1 MKEAKATSAPKP
13 RLREKNVCVAAAIH
27 TRGSDSL
34 SHWNE
39 LNLPSIHWNH
49 AFKQRLLYK
58 ISTTLLSTD
67 RVNISPYE
75 CRSLLLLIG
84 DTKKWLK
91 KTSTEVKS
99 TVWLLFSG
107 FSRIASLQ
115 LLTYY
120 VFSQIWPFG
129 FFKNFDFGFTTF
141 VLFGFLILQLCGKKK
156 MR

>member
-1 MKEAKATSAPKP
+1 M
-13 RLREKNVCVAAAIH
+13 
-27 TRGSDSL
+27 L
-34 SHWNE
+34 SN
-39 LNLPSIHWNH
+39 
-49 AFKQRLLYK
+49 KDYK

-129 FFKNFDFGFTTF
+129 FFFKFRFWLYYFRTFWFFLSCSCAELKEKNAFIFKTFPGLRTSERKRTYAITVAIQYIAYINTGFT
-141 VLFGFLILQLCGKKK
+141 LYWK
-156 MR
+156 